1 MKRAVTFVAALLG
14 CVLLAGGAYAVADAH
29 DKVPGVLTLPAPV
42 PSGLVP
48 LPTASPAPSASEA
61 PAPTAAGV
69 SAALTPLLAD
79 KSLGPGAGAVVRDV
93 ASEEV
98 LLSADAERPRT
109 IASVQ
114 KVLSSLAVTE
124 HLKADRQMVTSVVA
138 GMSPADLVLVA
149 GGDTL
154 LATGKGDPT
163 ATVGRAG
170 LADLAEQ
177 VAAAAPPGPL
187 TVRLDTSYA
196 AGPPLPSAWNPQDL
210 LFGFTRRVAMIGLA
224 ENRPSRGIVPRAET
238 DDMVRDAF
246 VTALRATGREV
257 APAPPGPAPAAGT
270 PALGAVRSA
279 PVADVLAHGMA
290 DSDNAILENLVRQA
304 VVESGQPV
312 PADGNIGP
320 FITAE
325 LVKAGI
331 DTTGAVITDAAG
343 LAPGQLV
350 SVKTVDQVLALGLG
364 KDHPDLRRVLTQ
376 LPISGLSGTMASRFG
391 APDTVGVAGI
401 PRAKTGTL
409 TGISALAGITT
420 DADGRALSFVVVADQ
435 VPASSE
441 GTLGARATLD
451 RFVAALTR
459 CGCR

>member
-1 MKRAVTFVAALLG
+1 
-14 CVLLAGGAYAVADAH
+14 
-29 DKVPGVLTLPAPV
+29 
-42 PSGLVP
+42 
-48 LPTASPAPSASEA
+48 
-61 PAPTAAGV
+61 
-69 SAALTPLLAD
+69 
-79 KSLGPGAGAVVRDV
+79 
-93 ASEEV
+93 
-98 LLSADAERPRT
+98 
-109 IASVQ
+109 
-114 KVLSSLAVTE
+114 
-124 HLKADRQMVTSVVA
+124 
-138 GMSPADLVLVA
+138 
-149 GGDTL
+149 
-154 LATGKGDPT
+154 
-163 ATVGRAG
+163 
-170 LADLAEQ
+170 
-177 VAAAAPPGPL
+177 
-187 TVRLDTSYA
+187 
-196 AGPPLPSAWNPQDL
+196 
-210 LFGFTRRVAMIGLA
+210 
-224 ENRPSRGIVPRAET
+224 
-238 DDMVRDAF
+238 
-246 VTALRATGREV
+246 
-257 APAPPGPAPAAGT
+257 
-270 PALGAVRSA
+270 
-279 PVADVLAHGMA
+279 MA

-441 GTLGARATLD
+441 GTLGARTTLD